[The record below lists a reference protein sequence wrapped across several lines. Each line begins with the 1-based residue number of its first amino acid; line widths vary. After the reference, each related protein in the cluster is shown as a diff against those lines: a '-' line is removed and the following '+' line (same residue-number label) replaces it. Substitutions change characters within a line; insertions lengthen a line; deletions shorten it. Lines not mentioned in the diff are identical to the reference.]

1 MCRSVPQMPV
11 GRTRILTSLMPTW
24 GSGTSSSHRP
34 RASRLLTGAFIRK
47 LPQFTIPLKTV
58 LRCQPRL
65 RLRFLALIYIGLL
78 LRLGLRNGIPHIAK
92 NLPGA
97 IFFVSPHHDVFA
109 VEFYVFAV
117 GATEGAIK
125 IGGINGNVAGDVK
138 AGGIKDFIERG
149 TRLLNKFLVPGIDG
163 LFPDDGLFARRHKH
177 SIIVIKAGKRLRI
190 FVLISSNPTLV
201 AVGNGGLRLGI
212 VRGGSEGCATDQYCN
227 QHEFVINFAHAIP
240 ILDEAQASTSS
251 TA

>member
-11 GRTRILTSLMPTW
+11 SSTRILTSLMPTW

-34 RASRLLTGAFIRK
+34 RASRLLTRAFIRK

-201 AVGNGGLRLGI
+201 PLSNPRLPLSLFRVLTEAGQTTH
-212 VRGGSEGCATDQYCN
+212 SFN
-227 QHEFVINFAHAIP
+227 PHNF
-240 ILDEAQASTSS
+240 
-251 TA
+251 